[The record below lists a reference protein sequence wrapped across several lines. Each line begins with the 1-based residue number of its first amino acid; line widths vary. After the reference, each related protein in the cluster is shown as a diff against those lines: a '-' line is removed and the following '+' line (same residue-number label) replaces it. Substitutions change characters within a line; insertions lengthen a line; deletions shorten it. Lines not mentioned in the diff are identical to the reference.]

1 MEGSE
6 YLQGG
11 NGRLWILWVHM
22 IWVGPGIITLDSACT
37 SKKKILNLFFM
48 LGIVLQIVLNCQQI
62 NSMFYYLMFALACFS
77 SALVFFFFFGGAIFI
92 IA

>member
-6 YLQGG
+6 YLQG

-22 IWVGPGIITLDSACT
+22 IWVGPHTITLDGAGT
-37 SKKKILNLFFM
+37 GLKKNFNFFFHV
-48 LGIVLQIVLNCQQI
+48 GHCIANASNCQQI
-62 NSMFYYLMFALACFS
+62 NSMFYYLVFALACFS
-77 SALVFFFFFGGAIFI
+77 SVLFFFFLVAIFI